1 MRLPAFLIAF
11 VIGVVSS
18 QSCTPA
24 KKCTPTTCQG
34 CCSANDTCE
43 SGTTPMACGR
53 SGLLCD
59 RCVGAQLCTAGE
71 CIGPVGTGGGSSGTG
86 GGSSGT
92 GGGSSSAND
101 LQGSYQFIH
110 GWDGDGGF
118 SPIGAS
124 FDRANVGVWYSDA
137 GRPDYV
143 RGVGNADGTFIVRDV
158 PAGEVT
164 VRVERTYFVT
174 TQRRVDFQSF
184 LGSRLNGA
192 EAATAETT
200 LRLTIRNLEP
210 YASGRNSMLLFFTQN
225 SGGFSNIEGF
235 VRPAVAA
242 GATTIESDLNWAGVT
257 SALGYGLPNASFG
270 DRGYALQYRNVAADG
285 GGEYTLL
292 RAGEFAPVTL
302 ANGGTADGVADL
314 VVPTSQPTPVN
325 FDAAAFRA
333 LRGAFGRDT
342 AVATLGVQLSASPTP
357 APLRFAGQ
365 DAIIL
370 ASRFAPEATPP
381 TSIDVPVGAVP
392 ASWGRLVIS
401 YFGVDQPRTITDGGT
416 PSRFSG
422 GITIYE
428 AGEQLPAMF
437 TPRISP
443 VRGAQIAAR
452 NFVEDQTGVGTT
464 PTLAWTAPTTG
475 TVTTYRVRISRVAAN
490 GSVPESFNILTT
502 NPGVT
507 LPPGIL
513 VAGNAYVFT
522 IDALSFGSSGWF
534 TLPTLSAS
542 VVSGVIRP

>member
-1 MRLPAFLIAF
+1 MRLRAF
-11 VIGVVSS
+11 VIAFAVGVISS
-18 QSCTPA
+18 QSCAPP

-43 SGTTPMACGR
+43 SGTTVTACGR

-71 CIGPVGTGGGSSGTG
+71 CIGPAGTGGGSSGTG

-92 GGGSSSAND
+92 GGGAVASND
-101 LQGSYQFIH
+101 LQGSFQFIH
-110 GWDGDGGF
+110 GWDGDGGR
-118 SPIGAS
+118 SAIGAS

-137 GRPDYV
+137 GTPDYV

-164 VRVERTYFVT
+164 LRVERTYFVT
-174 TQRRVDFQSF
+174 TQRRVDFQNF
-184 LGSRLNGA
+184 LGSRLTGA
-192 EAATAETT
+192 EPATAETT

-210 YASGRNSMLLFFTQN
+210 YASGRNAMLLFFTQN
-225 SGGFSNIEGF
+225 SGGFSNIEAF

-270 DRGYALQYRNVAADG
+270 DRGYALQYRSVAADG

-292 RAGEFAPVTL
+292 RAGEFAPITL
-302 ANGGTADGVADL
+302 ANGGSADGVADL
-314 VVPTSQPTPVN
+314 VAATTQPTPLN
-325 FDAAAFRA
+325 FDAPAFRA
-333 LRGAFGRDT
+333 LRGSFGRDT
-342 AVATLGVQLSASPTP
+342 AVASLGAQLLVSPSP
-357 APLRFAGQ
+357 APLRYTSQ
-365 DAIIL
+365 DAVTL
-370 ASRFAPEATPP
+370 ASRYAPEATPP
-381 TSIDVPVGAVP
+381 TSLDVPMGAVP
-392 ASWGRLVIS
+392 SSWGRMVVS
-401 YFGVDQPRTITDGGT
+401 YFSVDQPRVVTDGGT
-416 PSRFSG
+416 VARFSG
-422 GITIYE
+422 GLTSYE
-428 AGEQLPAMF
+428 AGEQMPAMF
-437 TPRISP
+437 APRLTA

-475 TVTTYRVRISRVAAN
+475 TVTSYRVRISRVAAN
-490 GSVPESFNILTT
+490 GTIPESFAIFTA

-507 LPPGIL
+507 VPPGVL
-513 VAGNAYVFT
+513 AAGNAYVFV
-522 IDALSFGSSGWF
+522 IDAMSFGQSGWF
-534 TLPTLSAS
+534 TMPASFAS